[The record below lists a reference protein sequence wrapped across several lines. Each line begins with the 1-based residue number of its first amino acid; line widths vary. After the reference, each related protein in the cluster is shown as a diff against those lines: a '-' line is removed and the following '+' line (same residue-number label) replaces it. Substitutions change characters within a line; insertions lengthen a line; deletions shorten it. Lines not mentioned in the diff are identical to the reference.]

1 MRNAL
6 AAALLLF
13 AANPALA
20 DGPYRVLRSVTVG
33 GEGGFDYVAADS
45 AGRRLYIARSGKTN
59 PRLLAFD
66 LDTLK
71 QIGEMD
77 GTSAHGAVVDPTSH
91 HGFASSKPITMFDA
105 RTFAPIKTI
114 AVDGNPDG
122 LTFDPSGG
130 DPSEGRVYVL
140 SHSAPGITVIKAADG
155 AVLGTVDLDAAPEQ
169 TVGDGKGHLYVD
181 LEDKDAVGV
190 VDAKTFVVTARY
202 PLGDKHTP
210 AGLALDLKS
219 RVLFVACRNPAALV
233 MLNADTGAI
242 LDTIPIGLGN
252 DGVVFNPATREV
264 FASQG
269 DGTLAI
275 VKENSATRFTLE
287 QTLPTN
293 SGAKTLTLDS
303 RTGHIF
309 LIAADYGPVPA
320 DAPPL
325 SNGRIARGPML
336 PDSFKIL
343 EVGR

>member
-1 MRNAL
+1 MTMRKAIP
-6 AAALLLF
+6 AALLLLLISH
-13 AANPALA
+13 PALA
-20 DGPYRVLRSVTVG
+20 DGPYRILRSVKVG
-33 GEGGFDYVAADS
+33 GEGGFDYVNADS
-45 AGRRLYIARSGKTN
+45 AGRRLYMARSGKTN

-71 QIGEMD
+71 QVGEIDGIG
-77 GTSAHGAVVDPTSH
+77 AHGAVVDPVSN

-105 RTFAPIKTI
+105 STI
-114 AVDGNPDG
+114 ATIKPIVVDGNPDG
-122 LTFDPSGG
+122 LTFDS
-130 DPSEGRVYVL
+130 GRVYVL
-140 SHSAPGITVIKAADG
+140 SHSAPGITAINAADG
-155 AVLGTVDLDAAPEQ
+155 TLAGTVDLGAAPEQ

-190 VDAKTFVVTARY
+190 VDTNTLAVTARY

-210 AGLALDLKS
+210 AGLAMDTKS
-219 RVLFVACRNPAALV
+219 RVLFVACRNPASLV
-233 MLNADTGAI
+233 MLNADTGVV

-269 DGTLAI
+269 DGTLAV
-275 VKENSATRFTLE
+275 VKENSPTSFALE
-287 QTLPTN
+287 QTLPTQ
-293 SGAKTLTLDS
+293 SGAKTLALDS
-303 RTGHIF
+303 KTGHIF
-309 LIAADYGPVPA
+309 LIAAEYGPVPA

-336 PDSFKIL
+336 PDSFTIL

>member
-1 MRNAL
+1 MRKAIPAVLLLLMSQPVL
-6 AAALLLF
+6 AA
-13 AANPALA
+13 
-20 DGPYRVLRSVTVG
+20 GPYHILRSVKVS
-33 GEGGFDYVAADS
+33 GEGGFDYVTADS
-45 AGRRLYIARSGKTN
+45 TGRRLYFARSGKIN

-71 QIGEMD
+71 QVGEIDGIG
-77 GTSAHGAVVDPTSH
+77 AHGAVIDPKSH
-91 HGFASSKPITMFDA
+91 HGFASSKPITMFDTA
-105 RTFAPIKTI
+105 TMATIKSIT
-114 AVDGNPDG
+114 VDGNPDG
-122 LTFDPSGG
+122 LTFDAS
-130 DPSEGRVYVL
+130 SGRVYVL
-140 SHSAPGITVIKAADG
+140 SHSAPGITAINAADG
-155 AVLGTVDLDAAPEQ
+155 TVVGTVDLGAAPEQ

-190 VDAKTFVVTARY
+190 VDTKTLAVTARY

-210 AGLALDLKS
+210 AGLALDPKT
-219 RVLFVACRNPAALV
+219 RVLFVACRNPASLV

-275 VKENSATRFTLE
+275 VKENSATRFVLE
-287 QTLPTN
+287 QTLQTQ
-293 SGAKTLTLDS
+293 SGGKTLTLDTK
-303 RTGHIF
+303 TGHIF
-309 LIAADYGPVPA
+309 VIAAEYGPVPA
-320 DAPPL
+320 DAPPP

-336 PDSFKIL
+336 PDSFTIL